1 MDSALVPVARE
12 ALLVALLVSGPPLG
26 AALLMGLLSGTFQA
40 ATQIQ
45 DHALGAVP
53 RLGAVAVA
61 LAVGAP
67 WIAARVVRFGASCLD
82 AALRI
87 SP

>member
-1 MDSALVPVARE
+1 MDAPLVPVARE
-12 ALLVALLVSGPPLG
+12 ALLLALLVSSPPLA
-26 AALLMGLLSGTFQA
+26 AALLVGLLSGTFQA

-53 RLGAVAVA
+53 RLAAVA
-61 LAVGAP
+61 LALGAGAP
-67 WIAARVVRFGASCLD
+67 WIAARVARFGAACLD
-82 AALRI
+82 AALRV